1 MWELPLPVW
10 EKVLRAA
17 TVYVFLLLAMRLSG
31 KRQLGQMSSFDIVV
45 LLMLSN
51 IVQNAMIGND
61 NSVVGGLIGATTIL
75 VLNYGMARLTVSGKR
90 ASRFLEGGPT
100 VLVHNG
106 HVIAANLKRELL
118 SHEELVAALR
128 RQGILSIDEVH
139 IAVLE
144 ETGAITA
151 TRRSAVRPGA
161 PPSD

>member
-10 EKVLRAA
+10 EKILRAA

-75 VLNYGMARLTVSGKR
+75 VLNYGIARVTLTRKRVSR
-90 ASRFLEGGPT
+90 LIEGGPT

-106 HVIAANLKRELL
+106 HVIEANLTRELL

-139 IAVLE
+139 VAVLE

-151 TRRSAVRPGA
+151 LRRSAPRPGA
-161 PPSD
+161 PPSA